1 MESIVIRDLKLET
14 VVGVTGKLPENTL
27 PEIAFAGRSNVG
39 KSSLINSLLGRKSF
53 ARTSSQPG
61 KTQTLNFYRINDD
74 LYFTDL
80 PGYGYAKVSMELRMK
95 WGKVIEKY
103 FRTSKQL
110 CCIIQL
116 VDIRH
121 DPTKDDVAM
130 FDWIKSTGFKT
141 FVVATKAD
149 KISRGAVKAQI
160 QAIKKVLKVPED
172 VPVIPFSSVT
182 KQGVAEIWQQI
193 TPFITNGVDDTVQ

>member
-1 MESIVIRDLKLET
+1 MVIKDLQLET
-14 VVGVTGKLPENTL
+14 VVGVSGKLPVNTL

-39 KSSLINSLLGRKSF
+39 KSSLINGLLGRKSF

-61 KTQTLNFYRINDD
+61 KTQTLNFYKINNE

-80 PGYGYAKVSMELRMK
+80 PGYGYARVSMTLRQK

-110 CCIIQL
+110 RCIIQL

-121 DPTKDDVAM
+121 EPTKDDIAM
-130 FDWIKSTGFKT
+130 FDWIKSTGIKT

-149 KISRGAVKAQI
+149 KISKGAVKAQTEV
-160 QAIKKVLKVPED
+160 IKKTLKVPAGVD
-172 VPVIPFSSVT
+172 IIPFSSVT
-182 KQGVAEIWQQI
+182 KQGVNEIWQQI
-193 TPFITNGVDDTVQ
+193 TALVSDLPEVSS

>member
-1 MESIVIRDLKLET
+1 MVIKDLQLET
-14 VVGVTGKLPENTL
+14 VVGVTGKLPVNTL

-39 KSSLINSLLGRKSF
+39 KSSLINGLLGRKSF

-61 KTQTLNFYRINDD
+61 KTQTLNFYKVNNE

-80 PGYGYAKVSMELRMK
+80 PGYGYARVSMTLRQK

-103 FRTSKQL
+103 LKTSKQL
-110 CCIIQL
+110 RCIIQL

-121 DPTKDDVAM
+121 EPTKDDVAM
-130 FDWIKSTGFKT
+130 FEWINAMGLKT

-149 KISRGAVKAQI
+149 KISRGAVKQQCDMI
-160 QAIKKVLKVPED
+160 RKCLKAKAD
-172 VPVIPFSSVT
+172 VKIIPFSSVT
-182 KQGVAEIWQQI
+182 KQGAEDIWKEI
-193 TPFITNGVDDTVQ
+193 TESLAAEAAE

>member
-1 MESIVIRDLKLET
+1 MVIKDLQLET
-14 VVGVTGKLPENTL
+14 VVGVSGKLPVNTL

-39 KSSLINSLLGRKSF
+39 KSSLINGLLGRKSF

-61 KTQTLNFYRINDD
+61 KTQTLNFYKINNE

-80 PGYGYAKVSMELRMK
+80 PGYGYARVSMTLRQK
-95 WGKVIEKY
+95 WSKVIEKY

-110 CCIIQL
+110 RCIIQL

-121 DPTKDDVAM
+121 EPTKDDIAM
-130 FDWIKSTGFKT
+130 FDWIKSTGIKT

-149 KISRGAVKAQI
+149 KISKGAVKAQTEV
-160 QAIKKVLKVPED
+160 IKKTLKVPAGVD
-172 VPVIPFSSVT
+172 IIPFSSVT
-182 KQGVAEIWQQI
+182 KQGVNEIWQQI
-193 TPFITNGVDDTVQ
+193 TALVSDLPEVSS